1 MYCRGNESKRGIELE
16 DRKEKPVFSMPK
28 VLAFMVGRA
37 WKAEGSILVFI
48 LIITLIDASSALVN
62 LLVTPMILGCLESRR
77 SLETLLITIVVFASL
92 ICILKGLR
100 RYFSTIAFCGMCNLR
115 NTILSDLN
123 RKSMTMS
130 FPDFINE
137 HNRNLLSRACQTC
150 YDNSLPG
157 EHVWESIT
165 VVLSSF
171 AGFLIHLYFISNL
184 RISLALVVG
193 ITSVMSYL
201 VQKRAGRIAY
211 EMNEPI
217 GELYKKIDY
226 IGSVMESPEYAKDI
240 RIFGLGPW
248 VREVKGKTIKAFAS
262 MSNKRERV
270 NCWAEIMDALLA
282 FLRNGI
288 AYFFLIR
295 GAVDGELTAAEFLLY
310 FTAFTGFSDWII
322 SILNSFSELRKETIE
337 LSTVMEYLEIPDSF
351 LFDGGEVPE
360 KGKAHEIRLENV
372 SFRYPGSDKWILE
385 NLDLTIH
392 EGEKLAVVGLNG
404 AGKSTIVKLITGIYD
419 PTVGRVLL
427 DGIDVKTIDRR
438 KYYDLFSTVFQDY
451 MVMPFTIREAV
462 SNEFGDKSD
471 LEKVRD
477 AIEKAGMGEVVESLP
492 EKYETHLGKEVF
504 LDGMNL
510 SGGQAQRL
518 MLARALYKNGD
529 MLVLDEPTAAL
540 DPLAES
546 DIYQRYSSM
555 TEGKTSIFISH
566 RLASTRFCDRILF
579 LEHGKIREEGT
590 HEELIALDG
599 GYAELF
605 DVQARYYREGGE
617 F

>member
-1 MYCRGNESKRGIELE
+1 
-16 DRKEKPVFSMPK
+16 MPK
-28 VLAFMVGRA
+28 VLSFMTRRA
-37 WKAEGSILVFI
+37 WKTTRSIIGFI
-48 LIITLIDASSALVN
+48 IILTLLDAASALVN

-77 SLETLLITIVVFASL
+77 SLEELLFTIAVFAAL
-92 ICILKGLR
+92 ICIIRGLR
-100 RYFSTIAFCGMCNLR
+100 RYFETIDFSGRVMFR
-115 NTILSDLN
+115 NRLLGDLN

-137 HNRNLLSRACQTC
+137 RNRNLLSRACQTC

-165 VVLSSF
+165 VLLSSF
-171 AGFLIHLYFISNL
+171 SGFLIYLYFISNL
-184 RISLALVVG
+184 RFSLALIVG
-193 ITSVMSYL
+193 VTAVLSYL
-201 VQKRAGRIAY
+201 AQKRAGRIAY

-240 RIFGLGPW
+240 RIFGLGSW
-248 VREVKGKTIKAFAS
+248 VREVKSKTIKAYQS
-262 MSNKRERV
+262 LNNRKERV
-270 NCWAEIMDALLA
+270 NCLTEVMDAILA

-295 GAVDGELTAAEFLLY
+295 GAINGEFTAAEFLLY
-310 FTAFTGFSDWII
+310 FTAFSGFSDWIVA
-322 SILNSFSELRKETIE
+322 ILNGFSDLRKETIE

-351 LFDGGEVPE
+351 LFDGGLVPE
-360 KGKAHEIRLENV
+360 RGKAHEIRLENV
-372 SFRYPGSDKWILE
+372 SFKYPGTEKWIIKDM
-385 NLDLTIH
+385 DLTIH
-392 EGEKLAVVGLNG
+392 KGEKLAVVGLNG

-419 PTVGRVLL
+419 PTEGRVLL
-427 DGIDVKTIDRR
+427 DGVDVKTLDRR

-462 SNEFGDKSD
+462 SNEFGDRSD
-471 LEKVRD
+471 LDKVKD
-477 AIEKAGMGEVVESLP
+477 AIEKAGMKDVVEALP
-492 EKYETHLGKEVF
+492 DKYETHLGKEVF

-518 MLARALYKNGD
+518 MLSRALYKNGD

-546 DIYQRYSSM
+546 DIYQRYSRM

-579 LEHGKIREEGT
+579 LEYGKIREEGT
-590 HEELIALDG
+590 HDELIAMNG

-605 DVQARYYREGGE
+605 EVQARYYREGGE